1 MPFVQRAVEP
11 KFLSRTSLRD
21 NDGQPRVADEELQ
34 AVTNCT
40 LSNALRQLASLVL
53 LAEDIFSE
61 LTVQLQDITERS
73 KVAQTKII
81 KINELV
87 EQYDP
92 KKVPVPEGSLS
103 DFADRKVQYTASH
116 PLKKGLFTP
125 DTRPSSIRKLY
136 EKATTDRLSASI
148 LDQLRRDSQ
157 HSPYLLCT
165 PVLSTKRR
173 RIYHKVDV
181 EIETRIPSVVEQL
194 RKWTSKEAVGDVT
207 ALPDAS
213 MRIASS
219 VTLTPDELSECGSGD
234 DEPIDHRLPSPD
246 EQLRI
251 IASKFPPEVV
261 AIDTSGKFFDR
272 MCSSRKSLH
281 LESTTGETDTVKR
294 RTRTRKPRG
303 KRRNTISGTDQKEL
317 REAIAGLSTFQC

>member
-92 KKVPVPEGSLS
+92 KKVPVRPFRNLITFSLNMP
-103 DFADRKVQYTASH
+103 
-116 PLKKGLFTP
+116 PLQKRTTLMHYSERYLKTCLSVRTDPRWEKK
-125 DTRPSSIRKLY
+125 
-136 EKATTDRLSASI
+136 
-148 LDQLRRDSQ
+148 
-157 HSPYLLCT
+157 
-165 PVLSTKRR
+165 
-173 RIYHKVDV
+173 
-181 EIETRIPSVVEQL
+181 
-194 RKWTSKEAVGDVT
+194 
-207 ALPDAS
+207 LPDSNANHKN
-213 MRIASS
+213 
-219 VTLTPDELSECGSGD
+219 V
-234 DEPIDHRLPSPD
+234 
-246 EQLRI
+246 
-251 IASKFPPEVV
+251 
-261 AIDTSGKFFDR
+261 
-272 MCSSRKSLH
+272 SR
-281 LESTTGETDTVKR
+281 
-294 RTRTRKPRG
+294 
-303 KRRNTISGTDQKEL
+303 
-317 REAIAGLSTFQC
+317 